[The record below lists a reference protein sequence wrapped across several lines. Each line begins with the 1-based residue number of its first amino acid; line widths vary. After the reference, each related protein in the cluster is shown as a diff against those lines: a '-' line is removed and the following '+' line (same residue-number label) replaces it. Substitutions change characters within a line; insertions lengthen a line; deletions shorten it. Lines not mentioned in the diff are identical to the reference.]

1 MEEIRGNP
9 PSRNA
14 PVIIVGIHLDI
25 YESHKR
31 GAERREVKFTP
42 DNIRIDSIVQF
53 LRQEYPGVFSS
64 HTAFSYYYYSLCAL
78 SRSLFLSR
86 APSLSLYLSLYL
98 SVAVCVYL
106 YVSLSLLSSLCL
118 SISLVQRDIATPLL
132 PSLFSLTPSY
142 FQMNIVGGRIVD
154 KTSNL
159 GARTG

>member
-1 MEEIRGNP
+1 M
-9 PSRNA
+9 
-14 PVIIVGIHLDI
+14 GIHLDI